1 MANITW
7 DSANK
12 SSSVTISGGTATN
25 GLGNNAGVMATSGQA
40 TGKYYFEVTLGD
52 TPGANS
58 RIGVAPNYFV
68 PGSTGT
74 TKWTYININAASI
87 DFVVNAINAANQTV
101 TCAAGTVLCL
111 ALDLDNQMIW
121 FRANALNWNNSGTA
135 NPATNTGGFSLTSS
149 LGTKGISLIPL
160 VFFSL
165 ANHAVT
171 ANFGDAAFAQTVPS
185 GFTAG
190 IPAGGAN
197 NALFT
202 QEVAEAWGASFPS
215 QAQFTQETVE
225 VWRSVA
231 DFVAPPS
238 TGGAFVM
245 MLS

>member
-12 SSSVTISGGTATN
+12 SASITISGGTATN
-25 GLGNNAGVMATSGQA
+25 GLSNNTGIMATSGQA

-58 RIGVAPNYFV
+58 RIGLAPNYMA

-74 TKWTYININAASI
+74 AKWAFININATTVDYYVNSSILASP
-87 DFVVNAINAANQTV
+87 TV
-101 TCAAGTVLCL
+101 TVGAGSVLCF
-111 ALDLDNQMIW
+111 AFDLDNQLIW
-121 FRANALNWNNSGTA
+121 FRVGSGNWNNSASA
-135 NPATNTGGFSLTSS
+135 NPATTTGGYSFAAI
-149 LGTKGISLIPL
+149 GAKGISFIPL
-160 VFFSL
+160 WFCSL
-165 ANHAVT
+165 SNHAIT

-202 QEVAEAWGASFPS
+202 QEVAEAWGVSFPQ